1 LDVETLVELAGR
13 WVELVARETEA
24 RPIMLRLFRISRNLT
39 DEQIEH
45 LVERAFELGSN
56 KS

>member
-1 LDVETLVELAGR
+1 MDVETLVELAGR